1 MDIIDVPKFDDIL
14 LKISEVRKKK
24 HFDRRKRIITLS
36 RSNSGSP
43 TQHSRSTSKIIITS
57 TLSSGIISP
66 REIKTDSFN
75 SNSSKLSD
83 KLKTHLAKL
92 PTKQE
97 IFLPDKLQEVKKYY
111 GNKGESPRNPSDR
124 NRNYRSYKLDAA
136 GLIFE
141 SLENLMKDRLRFIV
155 KQVGNNKK
163 KEEAKVNGSLKKFD
177 IENWWNSIEKR
188 PPKIKV
194 ETEETL
200 SLSKSIG
207 KDLSPT
213 QINICRDISPLHAAI
228 SKEFSLTQLALVK
241 DLSPVQPSIG
251 RDLSPPQAI
260 FTEDLSPTESYSPQ
274 EPSPTYI
281 KTRYSPTDEP
291 EILKRSIRTLQNLK
305 SRPRSPRDL
314 FKIPSR
320 DQLLDAVSSIM
331 NYDTPMIFSTF
342 DSSPNMGSASRIE
355 VYGENTFDSD
365 NPLNILLTRGTAESH
380 DSSSSHRFNPV
391 QSRCSSPS
399 NAQKVVKTKDY
410 KLCVSSYNSEAAGL
424 RSNYLIGGAKICSF
438 VRGKARSYKMQSIYK
453 LQLYTKSLFLVDSK
467 KISSLKSYISIV
479 KSYLS
484 KRIEKAFSLWRSLLN
499 DDKRLEGLEN
509 VIRSWREKRLYI
521 KVFKTWRQH
530 NENNIKVTRG
540 LEMLS
545 MFRRKRMTDYF
556 ESLMCLVK
564 PCNFSMSSIKS
575 RYMTPSK
582 RDISFDFM

>member
-36 RSNSGSP
+36 RSNSSSP

-75 SNSSKLSD
+75 SNSSKLTD
-83 KLKTHLAKL
+83 KLKTQLAKL
-92 PTKQE
+92 PIKQE

-111 GNKGESPRNPSDR
+111 GNKGESPRNPNDR

-136 GLIFE
+136 ALIFE

-163 KEEAKVNGSLKKFD
+163 KEEAKVNRSLKKFD
-177 IENWWNSIEKR
+177 IEHWWNSIEKR
-188 PPKIKV
+188 PPKIKI

-213 QINICRDISPLHAAI
+213 QINICRDISLNHAAI
-228 SKEFSLTQLALVK
+228 SKDFSLTQLALVK
-241 DLSPVQPSIG
+241 DLSPTQPSIV
-251 RDLSPPQAI
+251 RDLSPSQAI
-260 FTEDLSPTESYSPQ
+260 FTQDLSPTDSNFPQ
-274 EPSPTYI
+274 ELSPTYM
-281 KTRYSPTDEP
+281 KPRYSPTDEP
-291 EILKRSIRTLQNLK
+291 EVLKRSLRTLKSLK
-305 SRPRSPRDL
+305 PRSRSPRDL
-314 FKIPSR
+314 FKIPSK
-320 DQLLDAVSSIM
+320 DQILDAVSSIM
-331 NYDTPMIFSTF
+331 NYDSPLIYSTF
-342 DSSPNMGSASRIE
+342 ESSPNMGSTSRIE

-365 NPLNILLTRGTAESH
+365 TPLNILLTRGTAESH
-380 DSSSSHRFNPV
+380 DSSSSRRFNPV

-399 NAQKVVKTKDY
+399 NGQKVAKTKEY
-410 KLCVSSYNSEAAGL
+410 KLCVSSYNFEPSGL
-424 RSNYLIGGAKICSF
+424 RSNFLIGGAKICSF
-438 VRGKARSYKMQSIYK
+438 VRGKARSHKMQSIYK

-467 KISSLKSYISIV
+467 KISSLKSFITIV
-479 KSYLS
+479 KSYIN
-484 KRIEKAFSLWRSLLN
+484 KRTERALSLWRSLLN

-509 VIRSWREKRLYI
+509 VIRSWREKRLYV
-521 KVFKTWRQH
+521 KVFKTWRQF
-530 NENNIKVTRG
+530 NENNIKITRA

-564 PCNFSMSSIKS
+564 PCNLSMSSINS
-575 RYMTPSK
+575 RYLTPSK